1 MPISNLK
8 KQKCYIEVDVK
19 EDNPIVDGAYTVL
32 TQYSETH
39 SVREFV
45 NGAFVNYDGY
55 AVTHWLHPLENRYIL
70 TEEEL
75 YEIIR
80 PLDLLVQ
87 LREYKEAFDKD
98 AYYLKMQ
105 PQAWERARKLMQEYT
120 KHIESLNI

>member
-19 EDNPIVDGAYTVL
+19 EDNPIIEGIYPVITKHADTP
-32 TQYSETH
+32 SI
-39 SVREFV
+39 REFT

-75 YEIIR
+75 SELIR
-80 PLDLLVQ
+80 NSYRAGEKYGKSSVG
-87 LREYKEAFDKD
+87 EYYGGPENENPNCSQYIK
-98 AYYLKMQ
+98 
-105 PQAWERARKLMQEYT
+105 
-120 KHIESLNI
+120 SLNL